1 MEPLRVLV
9 LGAAYGL
16 LPAVRIALAGHC
28 VSVMCRATEQDS
40 LAHHGAT
47 VTFMRRD
54 GRPGQVLT
62 VPAEHGPST
71 TPGKIGLVGS
81 DADPSGFDIIFSALS
96 EPHLAAAEIA
106 ALFSRIAVARR
117 PLVALANLL
126 PLPFLT
132 RLAHLKLTNL
142 RSVYQGAAVWDIMDP
157 ALVTAASPDA
167 QAIRT
172 DPTRADQLT
181 VTLGSNFKIAPF
193 AADEPQ
199 AVLERIAADVGAFRS
214 NGVPLPARLVA
225 HPSHHVPLAKW
236 PMLIT
241 GNCRS
246 VTDSAPPRS
255 IAEAVAADLEANR
268 RVYADVTDIVQ
279 RLGATESDLVPFTA
293 YAAAARSLSRPSSLA
308 RALEQGARQVE
319 RIDLM
324 VAHAA
329 VAVDCISP
337 ALNRVVERIE
347 RKLKANQEHHTA
359 NDDVL
364 ALLPKSFSDWTVP
377 VAE

>member
-16 LPAVRIALAGHC
+16 LPAVRISLAGHC

-40 LAHHGAT
+40 LARHGAT

-62 VPAEHGPST
+62 VRAGHGPST
-71 TPGKIGLVGS
+71 APGMIGLVGS
-81 DADPSGFDIIFSALS
+81 DIDPSGFDMIFSALG
-96 EPHLAAAEIA
+96 EPHLAAADIA
-106 ALFSRIAVARR
+106 ALFSHIAAARR

-126 PLPFLT
+126 PLPFLA
-132 RLAHLKLTNL
+132 RLAHLNLASL
-142 RSVYQGAAVWDIMDP
+142 RSAYQGAAVWDVMDP

-167 QAIRT
+167 QAVRT
-172 DPTRADQLT
+172 DPTRTDQLT

-193 AADEPQ
+193 AAAEPQ

-214 NGVPLPARLVA
+214 NGVPPPARLIA
-225 HPSHHVPLAKW
+225 HASLHVPLAKW

-246 VTDSAPPRS
+246 VTDSGPPRS
-255 IAEAVAADLEANR
+255 IAEAVAADPEESR
-268 RVYADVTDIVQ
+268 RLYADVTDVAL
-279 RLGATESDLVPFTA
+279 RLGAADSDLVPFAA

-308 RALEQGARQVE
+308 RALAEGATQVE

-329 VAVDCISP
+329 AEVGFRSP
-337 ALNRVVERIE
+337 VLEGVVERIE
-347 RKLKANQEHHTA
+347 QN
-359 NDDVL
+359 L
-364 ALLPKSFSDWTVP
+364 ALNHGTPP
-377 VAE
+377 GRRA